1 MDQGQA
7 DIILTPELMSAQIFR
22 EKFVNLKAGLK
33 YTFKVSS
40 DTWLGDY
47 YGQMKICQFCNTIM
61 YNGNISNENVL
72 LMFIHVIEM
81 RLMQHLTVLYTY
93 LFWTNFIN
101 KPF

>member
-40 DTWLGDY
+40 DT
-47 YGQMKICQFCNTIM
+47 IM
-61 YNGNISNENVL
+61 VKYKFASSVT
-72 LMFIHVIEM
+72 
-81 RLMQHLTVLYTY
+81 QLYTMETY
-93 LFWTNFIN
+93 QMNMFLCLYM
-101 KPF
+101 

>member
-1 MDQGQA
+1 MDQGQE
-7 DIILTPELMSAQIFR
+7 DIFLTPELMSAQIFR

-47 YGQMKICQFCNTIM
+47 YGQINICQLCYTII
-61 YNGNISNENVL
+61 YNGNIPNEYVH
-72 LMFIHVIEM
+72 MFIHVVEM
-81 RLMQHLTVLYTY
+81 KFMQHLTVMYTY
-93 LFWTNFIN
+93 LFWTF